1 MFKKWNS
8 TFFSSA
14 SYIPANDDTQHESLL
29 APEEQD
35 DVSEPQQTNQQF
47 PLIVYWIYFTYGIA
61 MLLPWNVFITASDYF
76 STRFAGSPYQDSF
89 QNYFSAYF
97 NCSNLVSLAVLLWT
111 TLKIDVVVPLS
122 VNLLI
127 FSFFALSSLTDAEES
142 AAVSY
147 FWTTIACMVI
157 TGLTT
162 SMIQLTVFAEASQF
176 LPKYMQAVMRY
187 EGHVYPQVETESKM
201 LLLGI
206 AGVSVALFSLLTTL
220 LFKRQQLDAIATFY
234 YFVSALLV
242 TLVAIMGRFAL
253 VRQPAYLRLTRH
265 TASTLDTIP
274 MTIALD
280 GTAPPTSTSTS
291 TNSSS
296 SKNVMR
302 DVITK
307 KTPGYIF
314 TIVYIYIITLAL
326 FPSITVLVRSVN
338 NMDAA
343 TFISLHFL
351 LFNVGDW
358 VGRTLPIFTCCQVY
372 SSKALICVSL
382 TRTMFIPLFLS
393 CNLQDSSSSTP
404 LLNSDMVYFG
414 LILLFAI
421 SNGWLTSLV
430 FMAAPSRVKHDEK
443 PVVGSVIS
451 FFLVVGLALGGL
463 TSFLFK

>member
-1 MFKKWNS
+1 MFKKWKS
-8 TFFSSA
+8 SFSSSA
-14 SYIPANDDTQHESLL
+14 SYIPANDDTQHENLL

-35 DVSEPQQTNQQF
+35 DTLVESQHTDQQF
-47 PLIVYWIYFTYGIA
+47 PLIVYWIYFMFGIA

-97 NCSNLVSLAVLLWT
+97 NCSNLVSLAALLWIRQKKNA
-111 TLKIDVVVPLS
+111 LKIDIIVPLS

-127 FSFFALSSLTDAEES
+127 FSFFAVSSLTDPKKS

-147 FWTTIACMVI
+147 FWITIAFMVI

-162 SMIQLTVFAEASQF
+162 SMIQLTVFAETSQL
-176 LPKYMQAVMRY
+176 LPKYMQAVMS
-187 EGHVYPQVETESKM
+187 GQ
-201 LLLGI
+201 GI

-234 YFVSALLV
+234 YFISALLV
-242 TLVAIMGRFAL
+242 TLIAIMGRFAL
-253 VRQPAYLRLTRH
+253 LRQPAYLRLTRNS
-265 TASTLDTIP
+265 AATLDTTIP
-274 MTIALD
+274 MTTTTTD
-280 GTAPPTSTSTS
+280 DTASSPSTI
-291 TNSSS
+291 TNSSKS
-296 SKNVMR
+296 VMR
-302 DVITK
+302 DIITK
-307 KTPGYIF
+307 KSTGYVVA
-314 TIVYIYIITLAL
+314 IVYIYIITLAL

-338 NMDAA
+338 NVDAA

-351 LFNVGDW
+351 LFNIGDW
-358 VGRTLPIFTCCQVY
+358 IGRTLPIFSCCQVY

-382 TRTMFIPLFLS
+382 MRTLFIPLFLS
-393 CNLQDSSSSTP
+393 CNLHDSNSEP
-404 LLNSDMVYFG
+404 LLNSDMLYFG

-430 FMAAPSRVKHDEK
+430 FMAAPTRVRYDEK

>member
-1 MFKKWNS
+1 
-8 TFFSSA
+8 
-14 SYIPANDDTQHESLL
+14 
-29 APEEQD
+29 
-35 DVSEPQQTNQQF
+35 
-47 PLIVYWIYFTYGIA
+47 

-97 NCSNLVSLAVLLWT
+97 NCSNLVSLAVLLWVRQKKT

-176 LPKYMQAVMRY
+176 LPKYMQAVMS
-187 EGHVYPQVETESKM
+187 GQ
-201 LLLGI
+201 GI